1 MEGWREGG
9 RERGARWQSS
19 AYCLY
24 IFKVRTLVQTD
35 LERVNSRSCVCKG
48 LVQKEAVTSQPL
60 IN

>member
-35 LERVNSRSCVCKG
+35 LERVNSRSCVK
-48 LVQKEAVTSQPL
+48 V
-60 IN
+60 